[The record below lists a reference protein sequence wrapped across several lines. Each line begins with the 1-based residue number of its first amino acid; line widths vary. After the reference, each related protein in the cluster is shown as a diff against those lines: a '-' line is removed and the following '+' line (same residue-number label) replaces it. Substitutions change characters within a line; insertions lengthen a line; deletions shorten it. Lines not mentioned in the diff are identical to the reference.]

1 MNATIGGRINFVSEG
16 DSIYSPLTMPYLLPG
31 LLPWRQMG
39 KTTDIYDRVPP
50 ARPVPVRE
58 MEGREIA
65 KELPNGVTTYH
76 NHDAA
81 PQVTQVIHL
90 GLGDVLQSLDYTYD
104 ADGRRT
110 KIVREDGTASWR
122 QVAVTASGSAHEIK
136 TIPSGTGLIGL
147 APFPF
152 QLGQRAPR
160 FHAADEVQMDYFAT
174 SIRRISH
181 GPRITSWLNTPRS
194 GLYLDVSTSMSMA
207 LSRSR

>member
-1 MNATIGGRINFVSEG
+1 VNATIAGHTGAIGETDQVC
-16 DSIYSPLTMPYLLPG
+16 SPLTMSYLLPG

-39 KTTDIYDRVPP
+39 KTTDICDRVPP

-110 KIVREDGTASWR
+110 KIVREDGTS
-122 QVAVTASGSAHEIK
+122 I
-136 TIPSGTGLIGL
+136 L
-147 APFPF
+147 AP
-152 QLGQRAPR
+152 GWCHRQRQCAR
-160 FHAADEVQMDYFAT
+160 
-174 SIRRISH
+174 
-181 GPRITSWLNTPRS
+181 N
-194 GLYLDVSTSMSMA
+194 
-207 LSRSR
+207 